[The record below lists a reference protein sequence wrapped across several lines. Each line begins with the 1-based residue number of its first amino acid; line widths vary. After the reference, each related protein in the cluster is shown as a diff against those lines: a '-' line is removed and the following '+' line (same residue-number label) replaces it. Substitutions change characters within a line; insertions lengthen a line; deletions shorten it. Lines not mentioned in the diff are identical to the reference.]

1 MGIDNVWSIPY
12 TGAIPNNTVSRLYR
26 ALFPTGTI
34 TGVRVKLEGGN
45 AAANVVFGLALNGV
59 AMFTTE
65 LTVASGTDEIEVT
78 GLSVA
83 STNDTWGVFSIESP
97 FTSGALD
104 AVTSI
109 GFHVEFATTAVQLTG
124 SQTIAG
130 VKTFTSDPI
139 IPDEAYDATAWN
151 GSLEPPTKNAVR
163 DKIESMSG
171 VTDGDKGDI
180 TVSGSGATWTI
191 DNDVVT
197 YAKMQ
202 NVSATDKLL
211 GRVTAGSGDV
221 EEVTCTDFAQSLLDD
236 TDAATARTTLGLV
249 IGTNVQAYDAE
260 LAALAGLTSAADKI
274 PYFTGSGTAGLVT
287 IGSNLTFSGGTL
299 AATGGGG
306 GSGTFMIDD
315 GTAVAAGTFTFDD
328 GTAA

>member
-1 MGIDNVWSIPY
+1 MSLDSTLSLVYSGS
-12 TGAIPNNTVSRLYR
+12 IPNNTVSRLIR
-26 ALFPTGTI
+26 FLLPAGTI
-34 TGVRVKLEGGN
+34 ESVRIKLEGGN
-45 AAANVVFGLALNGV
+45 TTANVVFGFAIDGV
-59 AMFTTE
+59 AQYTTE
-65 LTVASGTDEIEVT
+65 LTVASGTDEIEDTTISEV
-78 GLSVA
+78 V
-83 STNDTWGVFSIESP
+83 TNDQWGVFSIESP

-104 AVTSI
+104 NVTSI
-109 GFHVEFATTAVQLTG
+109 GFHVTYEPTTVQLTG
-124 SQTIAG
+124 TQTIAG

-163 DKIESMSG
+163 DKIESMGSG
-171 VTDGDKGDI
+171 VSDGDKGDI

-260 LAALAGLTSAADKI
+260 LAALASLTSAADKI

-306 GSGTFMIDD
+306 SGTFNIDD
-315 GTAVAAGTFTFDD
+315 GTSTASGTFTFND
-328 GTAA
+328 GAST